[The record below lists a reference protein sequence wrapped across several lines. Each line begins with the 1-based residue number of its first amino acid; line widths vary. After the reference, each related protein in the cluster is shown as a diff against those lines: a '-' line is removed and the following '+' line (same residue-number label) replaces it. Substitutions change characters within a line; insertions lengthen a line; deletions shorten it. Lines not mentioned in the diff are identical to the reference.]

1 VREGGAIL
9 SQAGLTSDTDDLQKI
24 ALSLRETFDDEAV
37 VLPQSG
43 HNWYNEAIRFHAWYY
58 RAVQLMTDSGFVGLE
73 KFKSLCEDGG
83 FSMLDFYTKLAD
95 GGQPE
100 PGWRDK
106 LLPRLLQMH
115 FMLGALP
122 DAVKADSVV
131 RAPGRASIL
140 DRLGDIEEVD
150 RAESLRART

>member
-1 VREGGAIL
+1 MS
-9 SQAGLTSDTDDLQKI
+9 SQDGLTRDSDDLQKI
-24 ALSLRETFDDEAV
+24 ALSLRGTFEDEAV

-43 HNWYNEAIRFHAWYY
+43 HNWYTEAIRFHAWYY
-58 RAVQLMTDSGFVGLE
+58 RAVQLMTDSRFVGLD
-73 KFKSLCEDGG
+73 KFQSLCEDKE

-100 PGWRDK
+100 AGWRYK

-122 DAVKADSVV
+122 GAVKVDKVV
-131 RAPGRASIL
+131 RAPGRANIL
-140 DRLGDIEEVD
+140 DQLGNIEEVD
-150 RAESLRART
+150 RAEALRART

>member
-1 VREGGAIL
+1 MM
-9 SQAGLTSDTDDLQKI
+9 SDAEDLQRI
-24 ALSLRETFDDEAV
+24 ALSLRETFDDESI
-37 VLPQSG
+37 VLPQSR

-73 KFKSLCEDGG
+73 KFKSLCEGDG
-83 FSMLDFYTKLAD
+83 FSMLDFYTGLAD

-100 PGWRDK
+100 RGWRDK

-122 DAVKADSVV
+122 AAVKVETPT

-140 DRLGDIEEVD
+140 DRLGDIGEVD
-150 RAESLRART
+150 RLERLRTRT

>member
-1 VREGGAIL
+1 M
-9 SQAGLTSDTDDLQKI
+9 TNDTDELQKI

-37 VLPQSG
+37 VLPKSR

-73 KFKSLCEDGG
+73 KFKSLCEDDG

-100 PGWRDK
+100 RGWRDK

-122 DAVKADSVV
+122 AAVKADAVA

-140 DRLGDIEEVD
+140 DRLGDLEDVD
-150 RAESLRART
+150 RVERLRART